1 MTCSTRF
8 RSRSAR
14 IAVGSAI
21 VLCGWLAA
29 LAVAGDALA
38 ASSAAKP
45 VSGDADPLAP
55 VWAKV
60 ERYASGFLEEPQ
72 QKQLYELS
80 FAAAVPAVCPSF
92 RVDEAAI
99 EKGFLQFDTQAFRKL
114 PLADQRKFE
123 QKLIATYGVG
133 VGLLMADGSLQ
144 PERFCA
150 TAEEARDKPSGRS
163 RSVTTRSTSSTSFG
177 LAWLTRASASATTA
191 GPTVGSPTGAVPR
204 AALPPSQAPAVLA
217 PMQLAPGSSR

>member
-150 TAEEARDKPSGRS
+150 TAEEARDNPSGRYW
-163 RSVTTRSTSSTSFG
+163 
-177 LAWLTRASASATTA
+177 LAKGTRASASATTA